1 MVLQTFATHYT
12 AILGAVKVPAF
23 HKHAMEPHC
32 ALSLAAAA
40 VSSFIS
46 LFTAV
51 PGIMTFFFTEL
62 RLSEHIRSGK
72 MARLQLTLFIKLLA
86 ETSRRPSRRRLIR

>member
-1 MVLQTFATHYT
+1 MIARYVLYLTVSSSLTSSQTYRGLFHGPMVLQTFATHYT
-12 AILGAVKVPAF
+12 AILGAVKVPTF

-40 VSSFIS
+40 VSNFIS

-51 PGIMTFFFTEL
+51 PGIITFFFSL
-62 RLSEHIRSGK
+62 NLG
-72 MARLQLTLFIKLLA
+72 
-86 ETSRRPSRRRLIR
+86 